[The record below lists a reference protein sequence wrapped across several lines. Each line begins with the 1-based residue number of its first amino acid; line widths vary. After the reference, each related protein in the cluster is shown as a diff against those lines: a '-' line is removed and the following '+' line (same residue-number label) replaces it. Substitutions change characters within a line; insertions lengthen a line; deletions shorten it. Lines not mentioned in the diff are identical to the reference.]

1 MKKIMMMIA
10 MLAIP
15 FAMQAQKFHDV
26 EANDA
31 KGAVKSITTSMMGQ
45 EMKTTFSEDGKMTS
59 GNLTEAVYDENG
71 YIKSAKMDMRGQS
84 TEVKFTWENGRLKTQ
99 TMSMMGNEIIQT
111 YNYDEE
117 GHVKST
123 SVNFGGQAME
133 QPFTEYKF
141 DEKGNWISRKTSMMG
156 QEMKFERTIE
166 YY

>member
-1 MKKIMMMIA
+1 MMIA